1 MHQAFEGLAKRLEDR
16 SPINIDGT
24 PFAISL
30 IDIRELAPPGG
41 PSLAVIVGA
50 KSQSEMHTGE
60 LHLGRRR
67 LDDLDYV
74 EDAAIEVMKR
84 IIHGDLP
91 PGARE
96 LL

>member
-1 MHQAFEGLAKRLEDR
+1 
-16 SPINIDGT
+16 
-24 PFAISL
+24 
-30 IDIRELAPPGG
+30 
-41 PSLAVIVGA
+41 
-50 KSQSEMHTGE
+50 MHTGE